1 MKLPH
6 EDLTLS
12 GSQTFQAS
20 KNALVERTY
29 PFYYVLSIPS
39 VLKRD
44 VRKYLEMILVS
55 QLYCIFCCIGIM
67 AYL

>member
-1 MKLPH
+1 MHIQVADDNNLH
-6 EDLTLS
+6 
-12 GSQTFQAS
+12 GSQTFQAT

-44 VRKYLEMILVS
+44 VRKYLEMI
-55 QLYCIFCCIGIM
+55 
-67 AYL
+67 